1 MIGEQTIPIE
11 RRLRIREV
19 MSQTGLSRAGIY
31 RKEKTDAHFP
41 KHRKDGSTS
50 YWVESEV
57 QAWIRASIA
66 KAA

>member
-1 MIGEQTIPIE
+1 MTESQPIE

-19 MSQTGLSRAGIY
+19 MSQTGLSRAGVY
-31 RKEKTDAHFP
+31 RKEQTDPTFP
-41 KHRKDGSTS
+41 KHIKDGATS
-50 YWVESEV
+50 LWFESKV

>member
-1 MIGEQTIPIE
+1 MTTEQPIE

-19 MSQTGLSRAGIY
+19 VSQTGLSRAGVY

-41 KHRKDGSTS
+41 RHRKDGSTS